1 MVSLQ
6 ICAFLPLQKVFV
18 GCVSGVG
25 MFSGEFGVN
34 LPVWKRNKAAFLLEK
49 SVLFVNFN

>member
-6 ICAFLPLQKVFV
+6 ICAFLPLPRVLV

-25 MFSGEFGVN
+25 MSAGEFVAN
-34 LPVWKRNKAAFLLEK
+34 LPVWKRNKAAFLFEK